1 MWDLIGATN
10 IVLLR
15 ACNTTCNLVGL
26 LVRPSNADHFSH
38 AFQLRAFYSISHYVV
53 LWSFS
58 PLVHW
63 FVGNY
68 LLDNFVAI
76 FLVVVILMFAVG
88 FIVVFDVVCDVGG
101 DNAV

>member
-1 MWDLIGATN
+1 M
-10 IVLLR
+10 
-15 ACNTTCNLVGL
+15 
-26 LVRPSNADHFSH
+26 S
-38 AFQLRAFYSISHYVV
+38 V

-58 PLVHW
+58 PLVYW

>member
-1 MWDLIGATN
+1 MGSL
-10 IVLLR
+10 
-15 ACNTTCNLVGL
+15 LVG
-26 LVRPSNADHFSH
+26 PSNADHFSH
-38 AFQLRAFYSISHYVV
+38 AFQLHSFYSISLSV
-53 LWSFS
+53 LWSFG

-88 FIVVFDVVCDVGG
+88 FIVVCNVVCDVGG